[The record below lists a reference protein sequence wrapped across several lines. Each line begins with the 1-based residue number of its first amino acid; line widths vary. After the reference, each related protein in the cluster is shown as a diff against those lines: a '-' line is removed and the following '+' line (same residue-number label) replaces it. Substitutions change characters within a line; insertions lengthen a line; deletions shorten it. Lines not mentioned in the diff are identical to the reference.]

1 MIQDHP
7 PGTAMPDASPAQT
20 APDAAQAAAEPQSA
34 SAQERLT
41 ALAAEA
47 RRQLQLL
54 DYPRHPWVP
63 SRGDGVLDVAII
75 GAGQTGLAT
84 AHGLLRERVQRV
96 RIFDAAPRGGT
107 GVWTTFA
114 RMRTLRTPKH
124 VTGPDLGIPALTP
137 RAFFTARDGEAA
149 WESLHKIGRE
159 DWQRYLDWLERTLDL
174 PVSHGH
180 RLLRIAPTAAQDPL
194 ELHLSTPE
202 GETTVRA
209 RKLVLATG
217 MDGMGGW
224 SIPAPF
230 DTLPAHRVSHTS
242 GHVDFEALRGRRILV
257 VGAGASAFDNLATA
271 LEAGAARA
279 TMLVRRQRMPRV
291 NPFRWMEQ
299 PGFLGQLYSLP
310 DAMRWRFMQHI
321 FALNQPP
328 PLESWNRV
336 AEDPRFDLHM
346 GSPVTA
352 VREEGGEVIVT
363 TPRAEHRTDHV
374 IVGTGTAFDLALRPE
389 LASFAEHILLW
400 RDAYTPPAGLEFPAL
415 GACPYLNSDFSMR
428 EKTPG
433 DAPFLH
439 HIHVINYGSTASMGL
454 SGASISGMKYGTP
467 RLVDG
472 ICRRLWQEDADL
484 HLRSLLDYDEPELT
498 GEIPQELPPP
508 SLVAE

>member
-1 MIQDHP
+1 MGGP
-7 PGTAMPDASPAQT
+7 APGP
-20 APDAAQAAAEPQSA
+20 E
-34 SAQERLT
+34 
-41 ALAAEA
+41 ALAALASEV
-47 RRQLQLL
+47 RRQLGLL

-63 SRGDGVLDVAII
+63 SRGEGVLDVAII

-96 RIFDAAPRGGT
+96 RVFDAAPKGGT

-149 WESLHKIGRE
+149 WENLHKIGRV
-159 DWQRYLDWLERTLDL
+159 DWQRYLDWLEETLNL
-174 PVSHGH
+174 PVAHGH
-180 RLLRIAPTAAQDPL
+180 RLLRIGRTEARAPL
-194 ELHLSTPE
+194 ELTFSTPG
-202 GETTVRA
+202 GETVIRA

-230 DTLPAHRVSHTS
+230 DTLPPARVSHTS
-242 GHVDFEALRGRRILV
+242 GHVNFEALMGKRILV

-271 LEAGAARA
+271 LEAGAAHA
-279 TMLVRRQRMPRV
+279 TMLVRRRQMPRV

-299 PGFLGQLYSLP
+299 SGFLGQLYSLP
-310 DAMRWRFMQHI
+310 DALRWRFMQHI

-328 PLESWNRV
+328 PQESWNRV
-336 AEDPRFDLHM
+336 AEDPRFELHM

-352 VREEGGEVIVT
+352 VREEGAEVVVT

-374 IVGTGTAFDLALRPE
+374 IVGTGTAFDLSLRPE
-389 LASFAEHILLW
+389 LAPFAAHVLLW
-400 RDAYTPPAGLEFPAL
+400 RDAYTPPKGLEFPAL
-415 GACPYLNSDFSMR
+415 GACPYLRDDFSLR

-433 DAPFLH
+433 AAPFLH
-439 HIHVINYGSTASMGL
+439 HIHIINYGSTASMGL
-454 SGASISGMKYGTP
+454 SGASISGMKYGAT

-472 ICRRLWQEDADL
+472 ICRRLWQEDAEFHLQDL
-484 HLRSLLDYDEPELT
+484 LTYDEPELT
-498 GEIPQELPPP
+498 SDIPQELPGAATA
-508 SLVAE
+508 LVAE

>member
-1 MIQDHP
+1 
-7 PGTAMPDASPAQT
+7 MPDATPAPT
-20 APDAAQAAAEPQSA
+20 ASQSEA
-34 SAQERLT
+34 LA

-47 RRQLQLL
+47 RRQLRLL

-63 SRGDGVLDVAII
+63 SQGEGVLDVAII
-75 GAGQTGLAT
+75 GAGQTGLVT

-96 RIFDAAPRGGT
+96 RVFDAAPKGET

-137 RAFFTARDGEAA
+137 RAYFTARDGEAA
-149 WESLHKIGRE
+149 WESLHKIGRV
-159 DWQRYLDWLERTLDL
+159 DWQHYLDWLEETLEL
-174 PVSHGH
+174 PVAHGH
-180 RLLRIAPTAAQDPL
+180 RLLRIGHTAAQEPL
-194 ELHLSTPE
+194 ELTFSTPS
-202 GETTVRA
+202 GEAVIRA

-230 DTLPAHRVSHTS
+230 DSLPPARVSHTS
-242 GHVDFEALRGRRILV
+242 GHVDFGALKGRRILV

-271 LEAGAARA
+271 LEAGAAHA
-279 TMLVRRQRMPRV
+279 IMLVRRRQMPRV

-328 PLESWNRV
+328 PQESWNRV
-336 AEDPRFDLHM
+336 AEDPRFELHM

-352 VREEGGEVIVT
+352 VREEGGEVVVT
-363 TPRAEHRTDHV
+363 TPRAEHRADHV

-389 LASFAEHILLW
+389 LAPFAEHILLW

-433 DAPFLH
+433 AAPFLH
-439 HIHVINYGSTASMGL
+439 HIHMINYGSTASMGL
-454 SGASISGMKYGTP
+454 SGATISGMKYGTM

-472 ICRRLWQEDADL
+472 LCRRFWQEDAEHHL
-484 HLRSLLDYDEPELT
+484 HTLLSYDEPELT
-498 GEIPQELPPP
+498 SVIPGELPV
-508 SLVAE
+508 LAAE